1 MGEDTMR
8 VRRVLAIGFVA
19 AAMLCAGATTRAEAP
34 LKLRIGWVA
43 LPSELQSILF
53 AHPGIARHV
62 GQSYDLEAIHF
73 SGTPAMITALAA
85 GELDIVPFA
94 FSSLATAIER
104 AGMDDLRVISDE
116 FQDGVPGYYTN
127 EYMVLK
133 DSPIRTVEDLKGK
146 VVASNAIG
154 SALDMGLRVM
164 LRKHGLE
171 DKKDYTL
178 VEVNF
183 ANMKSV
189 LLDRKVDLISAV
201 TPFSRDPGLREAA
214 RTLFTQKEAIG
225 QSQMI
230 IWAARADYIAKQR
243 AVLVDFLEDY
253 LRALHWYIDPAN
265 QKEVTEILAKA
276 TKLPAERFA
285 GWVYTHDDQFR
296 DPRGLPN
303 LAALQANMNTQRELG
318 FLKTEI
324 DVKQHAD
331 LSLIEEAGKRLK

>member
-1 MGEDTMR
+1 MR
-8 VRRVLAIGFVA
+8 VRISLAVAAVA
-19 AAMLCAGATTRAEAP
+19 AALVIGIATARAEA

-53 AHPGIARHV
+53 AHPGIARHL
-62 GQSYDLEAIHF
+62 GQSYELEAIHF

-94 FSSLATAIER
+94 FSSLATAIEK
-104 AGMDDLRVISDE
+104 AGMDDLRVISDG
-116 FQDGVPGYYTN
+116 FQDGVPGYYTS

-133 DSPIRTVEDLKGK
+133 DGPIRTVADLKGK

-154 SALDMGLRVM
+154 SALDMGLRAM

-189 LLDRKVDLISAV
+189 LLDRRVDLISVV
-201 TPFSRDPGLREAA
+201 TPFSRDPSLREAA

-225 QSQMI
+225 QTQMI
-230 IWAARADYIAKQR
+230 IWAARETYIARHR
-243 AVLVDFLEDY
+243 AALVDFLEDY
-253 LRALHWYIDPAN
+253 LRAVHWYTDPAN
-265 QKEVTEILAKA
+265 HKEVTEILAKA
-276 TKLPAERFA
+276 MKLPAERFA
-285 GWVYTHDDQFR
+285 GWVYTHDDRFR
-296 DPRGLPN
+296 DPWGLPD

-324 DVKQHAD
+324 DVKKYAD
-331 LSLIEEAGKRLK
+331 LSLIEEAGRRLK

>member
-1 MGEDTMR
+1 MG
-8 VRRVLAIGFVA
+8 VRRSFSVFVVVA
-19 AAMLCAGATTRAEAP
+19 GMVVGMAGARAEA

-62 GQSYDLEAIHF
+62 GQSYELEAIHF

-94 FSSLATAIER
+94 FSSLGTAIDK
-104 AGMDDLRVISDE
+104 AGMDDLRIISDE
-116 FQDGVPGYYTN
+116 FQDGVPGYNTN

-154 SALDMGLRVM
+154 SALDMGLRAM

-171 DKKDYTL
+171 DKRDYTL

-183 ANMKSV
+183 ANMKPV
-189 LLDRKVDLISAV
+189 LLDHKIDLISVV
-201 TPFSRDPGLREAA
+201 TPFSRDPGLRDAA

-225 QSQMI
+225 QTQMI
-230 IWAARADYIAKQR
+230 IWVARQSYIAKNR
-243 AVLVDFLEDY
+243 AALVDFLEDY
-253 LRALHWYIDPAN
+253 LRALHWYTDPAN
-265 QKEVTEILAKA
+265 QQDVAEILATA
-276 TKLPAERFA
+276 MKLPAARFA
-285 GWVYTHDDQFR
+285 GWVYTADDEFR
-296 DPRGLPN
+296 DPWGIPN
-303 LAALQANMNTQRELG
+303 LAVLQANMNTERELG
-318 FLKTEI
+318 FLKSEI
-324 DVKQHAD
+324 DVKAHAD

>member
-1 MGEDTMR
+1 MR
-8 VRRVLAIGFVA
+8 KFLAIGCVLLA
-19 AAMLCAGATTRAEAP
+19 LLCAGGTAHAEAP
-34 LKLRIGWVA
+34 LKIRIGWVA

-62 GQSYDLEAIHF
+62 GRTYDLEAIHF
-73 SGTPAMITALAA
+73 AGTPPMITALAA

-104 AGMDDLRVISDE
+104 AGMDDLRIISDE
-116 FQDGVPGYYTN
+116 FQDGVPGYDTSA
-127 EYMVLK
+127 YMVLK
-133 DSPIRTVEDLKGK
+133 DGPIRTVEDLQGK
-146 VVASNAIG
+146 VLASNAIG
-154 SALDMGLRVM
+154 SALDMGLRAM
-164 LRKHGLE
+164 LRKHRLE

-189 LLDRKVDLISAV
+189 LLDRKVDLICAV
-201 TPFSRDPGLREAA
+201 PPFSRDPGLRAAA
-214 RTLFTQKEAIG
+214 RTLFTQREAIG
-225 QSQMI
+225 QTQMT
-230 IWAARADYIAKQR
+230 IWAARADYIAKRR
-243 AVLVDFLEDY
+243 AALVDFLEDY

-265 QKEVTEILAKA
+265 HKEVTEILAKA

-285 GWVYTHDDQFR
+285 GWVYTHEDRYR
-296 DPRGLPN
+296 DPWGLPD

-324 DVKQHAD
+324 DVRKHAD
-331 LSLIEEAGKRLK
+331 LSLIEEAGARLR

>member
-1 MGEDTMR
+1 MR
-8 VRRVLAIGFVA
+8 ARIFRLVAVVMALSAIGIA
-19 AAMLCAGATTRAEAP
+19 AAQAEA

-62 GQSYDLEAIHF
+62 GQSYELEAIHF

-94 FSSLATAIER
+94 FSSLGTAIDK
-104 AGMDDLRVISDE
+104 AGMDDLRIISDE
-116 FQDGVPGYYTN
+116 FQDGVPGYNTN

-133 DSPIRTVEDLKGK
+133 DSPIRSVEDLKGK

-154 SALDMGLRVM
+154 SALDMGLRAM

-189 LLDRKVDLISAV
+189 LLDHKIDLISVV

-225 QSQMI
+225 QTQMI
-230 IWAARADYIAKQR
+230 IWVARQAYIAKHR
-243 AVLVDFLEDY
+243 AALVDFLEDY
-253 LRALHWYIDPAN
+253 LRELHWYTDPAN
-265 QKEVTEILAKA
+265 HREVTEILAKA
-276 TKLPAERFA
+276 MKLPAERFA

-296 DPRGLPN
+296 DPWGIPD

-318 FLKTEI
+318 FLKSEI
-324 DVKQHAD
+324 DVRAHAD